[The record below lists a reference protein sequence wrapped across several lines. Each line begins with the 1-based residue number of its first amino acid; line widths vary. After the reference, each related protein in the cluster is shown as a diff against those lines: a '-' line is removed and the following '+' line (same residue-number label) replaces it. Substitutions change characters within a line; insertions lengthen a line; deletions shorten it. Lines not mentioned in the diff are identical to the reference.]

1 MPAMMARRLL
11 KKVRGDGMFAGPAF
25 DEPG

>member
-1 MPAMMARRLL
+1 MMASRRLL

>member
-1 MPAMMARRLL
+1 MMARRLL